1 MTKASEAAVM
11 QDEFP
16 RLPGW
21 RETVQEPEKV
31 MNGSIVAEREAAGRA
46 ARERSRRS
54 SHKETGNLK
63 RDPLELLRLNSEGRV
78 PNLVQLRYGRMI
90 VSPFTFFRGSAI
102 LQAHDLSR
110 VPNTGMTMEICGD
123 AHLLNFGG
131 FATPERQLVFDLND
145 FDEAATGPWEWDVK
159 RLVASFVVA
168 ARHMRYSRGVAE
180 DLVMTAVTTYRDR
193 MRRYAEYG
201 ALDLW
206 YDKITFERM
215 VETALTPE
223 GRRLIRRGMEKAA
236 NRTHENL
243 LEKLAERDG
252 DHWTMHDAPPALFHV
267 HGANT
272 LFEPE
277 DDWFTLGDW
286 RTLIEPMYEAYAK
299 TLAPDR
305 RELLEHF
312 TIQDLV
318 FKVVGV
324 GSVGTRCLVMLLVDH
339 HEKPL
344 FLQVKEARRSVVS
357 QYFKSSAIKHE
368 GARVVHG
375 QRMLQ
380 AASDIFLGWTT
391 GPAGRYFYVRQ
402 LRDMKLSADI
412 ELLDSTLLAGYARLC
427 GWALARAHAK
437 SGSASIEIASY
448 IGRGD
453 QFAEALTAYAFA
465 YADQV
470 ERDYDAFVKAAR
482 SGAIVAR
489 SDEDM
494 AADFRV

>member
-1 MTKASEAAVM
+1 
-11 QDEFP
+11 
-16 RLPGW
+16 
-21 RETVQEPEKV
+21 
-31 MNGSIVAEREAAGRA
+31 MNGSTIAEREAAGRA
-46 ARERSRRS
+46 ARERSKRS
-54 SHKETGNLK
+54 SHKETGTIK
-63 RDPLELLRLNSEGRV
+63 RDPLALLHASSEGRV

-102 LQAHDLSR
+102 LQAHDLAG
-110 VPNTGMTMEICGD
+110 VPNTGMAMEICGD
-123 AHLLNFGG
+123 AHLLNFGA

-145 FDEAATGPWEWDVK
+145 FDEVAPGPWEWDVK

-180 DLVMTAVTTYRDR
+180 ELVMTAVTSYRDR
-193 MRRYAEYG
+193 LRQYAEYG

-206 YDKITFERM
+206 YDKITFDRM

-252 DHWTMHDAPPALFHV
+252 EHWTIRDAPPALFHV

-286 RTLIEPMYEAYAK
+286 RTLIEPMYQDYAK

-305 RELLEHF
+305 RELLDHF
-312 TIQDLV
+312 AIQDMV

-344 FLQVKEARRSVVS
+344 FLQVKEARRSVIS
-357 QYFKSSAIKHE
+357 QYFKSPSIKHE

-375 QRMLQ
+375 QRLLQ

-391 GPAGRYFYVRQ
+391 GPAGRHFYVRQ
-402 LRDMKLSADI
+402 LRDMKLSVDLQ
-412 ELLDSTLLAGYARLC
+412 LLDSTLLCGYARLC

-437 SGSASIEIASY
+437 SGSAAIEIGSY
-448 IGRGD
+448 IGRSD
-453 QFAEALTAYAFA
+453 QFAEALTGYAFA

-470 ERDYDAFVKAAR
+470 ERDYDVFIKAAR